1 MGVISNFKIM
11 SANKLFKLAFYTILA
26 VIFISGCKKNND
38 ETKDY
43 AKEIKAFTF
52 LTENYPPFNYEEEG
66 RLYGVS
72 VDILFGLFAKMNVS
86 SNDVSLESDEWEKVY
101 QKTLNEA
108 NSMLF
113 SVVRIPERE
122 SLFKWAGP
130 IAPQK
135 DVIIALTSQQ
145 ITINNPADLATHTI
159 GVIAGYSNIAQLA
172 NLGVPQ
178 SMLIQVH
185 SIESLYS
192 GLKSG
197 LFDCIAY
204 SEIGH
209 NLVVASLG
217 YDPADFGIAFT
228 MQVTQLYFAFNIN
241 TSDDLIQHFQSVLDN
256 FKMDKTEDGSSV
268 YEKILN
274 KYNVIQHIEDNIT
287 EQMVIDLVNTTASQL
302 ENDAPGT
309 IAKINAGQA
318 PYIDPVNPS
327 LYAFAY
333 DTTVTMRAHATNLLL
348 VGVNFKGKTDAAG
361 KAFRDE
367 IIRGALAHGTGWED
381 YIYTKPDQSGLY
393 YKTTYYKLTNASD
406 GKQYVVCAGRY
417 K

>member
-1 MGVISNFKIM
+1 MK
-11 SANKLFKLAFYTILA
+11 ANKLLNLALLLFVVT
-26 VIFISGCKKNND
+26 FIASGCKKNND

-43 AKEIKAFTF
+43 AKEIEAFKF

-66 RLYGVS
+66 MVYGVS
-72 VDILFGLFAKMNVS
+72 ADILHGLFAKMNVNAS
-86 SNDVSLESDEWEKVY
+86 DVSLEIDEWEKVY
-101 QKTLNEA
+101 QKTLSES

-122 SLFKWAGP
+122 HLFKWVGP

-145 ITINNPADLATHTI
+145 IAINNPADLATHTI
-159 GVIAGYSNIAQLA
+159 GVIAGYSNIAQLT

-178 SMLIQVH
+178 SMLIAVH
-185 SIESLYS
+185 SIETLYN
-192 GLKSG
+192 GLTSG

-209 NLVVASLG
+209 NLVVGSLG
-217 YDPADFGIAFT
+217 YEQEDFDIAYAI
-228 MQVTQLYFAFNIN
+228 QVTQLYFALNIN
-241 TSDDLIQHFQSVLDN
+241 TSDELIEYMQSVLDN
-256 FKMDKTEDGSSV
+256 FKMDKTVDGSSV

-274 KYNVIQHIEDNIT
+274 KYHVVQHIEDNIT

-309 IAKINAGQA
+309 ITRINAGQA
-318 PYIDPVNPS
+318 PFIDPINPS

-367 IIRGALAHGTGWED
+367 IIRGALVHGTGWED

-393 YKTTYYKLTNASD
+393 YKTTYYKLCSASD

>member
-1 MGVISNFKIM
+1 MKANIILKLSIVALMISC
-11 SANKLFKLAFYTILA
+11 LLT
-26 VIFISGCKKNND
+26 GCKKSNNSTD
-38 ETKDY
+38 NYTQ
-43 AKEIKAFTF
+43 EIEAMKF
-52 LTENYPPFNYEEEG
+52 LTENYPPFNYEEEVG
-66 RLYGVS
+66 IYGVS
-72 VDILFGLFAKMNVS
+72 VDIFYGLLTNMNVS
-86 SNDVSLESDEWEKVY
+86 SNEISLELNEWETAY

-108 NSMLF
+108 NTMLF
-113 SVVRIPERE
+113 SMVRIPDRE
-122 SLFKWAGP
+122 HLFKWVGP

-135 DVIIALTSQQ
+135 DVIIALKSQQ
-145 ITINNPADLATHTI
+145 IEITNAADLATHTI
-159 GVIAGYSNIAQLA
+159 GVIAGYSNIAQLT
-172 NLGVPQ
+172 NLGVPP
-178 SMLIQVH
+178 SMLIEVN
-185 SIESLYS
+185 SLKSLYEGLVS
-192 GLKSG
+192 GM
-197 LFDCIAY
+197 FDCMAY
-204 SEIGH
+204 SEVGH
-209 NLVVASLG
+209 DLTIASMG
-217 YDPADFGIAFT
+217 YDKEDFDIAYT
-228 MQVTQLYFAFNIN
+228 LQVTQLYFAFNIN
-241 TSDDLIQHFQSVLDN
+241 TSDDLIEYFQSVLDN

-274 KYNVIQHIEDNIT
+274 KYHVIQHIEDNIT
-287 EQMVIDLVNTTASQL
+287 EQMVIDLVNTTASNL

-309 IAKINAGQA
+309 IAKINSGQA

-393 YKTTYYKLTNASD
+393 YKTTYYKLSNASD